1 MAPLHSVQANVS
13 YSFTLGC
20 WLALNAVYFVG
31 GRTTVDGVKNDD
43 EQEGLR
49 FGATLALPVNRHHS
63 VKLYG
68 ITGYNAR
75 YAHDFQAAGIAWQY
89 RWGGGF

>member
-1 MAPLHSVQANVS
+1 MSATASR
-13 YSFTLGC
+13 LGAG
-20 WLALNAVYFVG
+20 WRRY
-31 GRTTVDGVKNDD
+31 
-43 EQEGLR
+43 
-49 FGATLALPVNRHHS
+49 HS

>member
-1 MAPLHSVQANVS
+1 
-13 YSFTLGC
+13 
-20 WLALNAVYFVG
+20 
-31 GRTTVDGVKNDD
+31 VKNDD
-43 EQEGLR
+43 EQEGVR
-49 FGATLALPVNRHHS
+49 FGATLALPVNRYHS

-75 YAHDFQAAGIAWQY
+75 YDHDFQAAGIAWQY